1 VKEWSHQFR
10 VNATIGDIYEYGL
23 SPQRWFSFYPA
34 YGGVDTVDD
43 DWPSEGTSIV
53 VWYKLAGPARMRIR
67 QTVTAHDPERLL
79 QMEESALG
87 GLWIDH
93 PSLAF
98 ESMPDGSVNVTL
110 KVRPTTRF
118 ALAKPLIWLVSLP
131 FGQITPKAMSAFAS
145 MVEEAAAQKR

>member
-1 VKEWSHQFR
+1 MIPKR
-10 VNATIGDIYEYGL
+10 
-23 SPQRWFSFYPA
+23 
-34 YGGVDTVDD
+34 GGVMTLKNSPPWWGHVPDK
-43 DWPSEGTSIV
+43 SQ
-53 VWYKLAGPARMRIR
+53 ARMRIR

-145 MVEEAAAQKR
+145 MIEEAAAQKR